1 MIKKGDKFKCIRD
14 VLMDDDPTDIAYH
27 AGNLYISEQDGCIT
41 DERRVKTHYW
51 DEWRYTEEGNALK
64 DYFVRVPKE
73 AVPQE
78 DMVNHPQ
85 HYKNN
90 KYEAIDI
97 MLDVFGKDKVADFCE
112 LNAFKYLWRADNK
125 GTDIQDK
132 KKAIWYLNKYI
143 KLKEKT

>member
-1 MIKKGDKFKCIRD
+1 MIKKEDEFECIKSVIMDGNPLD
-14 VLMDDDPTDIAYH
+14 VAYTE
-27 AGNLYISEQDGCIT
+27 GELYISEYDGCIT
-41 DERRVKTHYW
+41 DNQNNKRHYW
-51 DEWRYTEEGNALK
+51 NDKEVAI
-64 DYFVRVPKE
+64 YFKKVNTLPKKQKE
-73 AVPQE
+73 
-78 DMVNHPQ
+78 MVNHPS

-90 KYEAIDI
+90 KYECIDV

-143 KLKEKT
+143 KLKTEV